1 MWTPKRVIRR
11 LKMMTITIIL
21 RTVITVLGRV
31 KWLLRTVERMLRLTM
46 TEALYLAQ
54 KVMIYQTFLWL
65 IKKLVIQVMIK
76 DCRPLQREPPVSQ
89 ELVVYKAPNR
99 FLDELREKVYLYYV
113 TTDDGSS
120 VMMLEHSKVIAIG
133 FDHHLAR
140 TDTTSAKLG
149 LWISNH
155 LMHFVIEFLNAEGAD
170 DQLEECV
177 CLSPYMMLMHFVIEF
192 LNAEGADD
200 QLEECVCL
208 SPYMMCLL
216 HCQLMH
222 FVIEFLNAE
231 GADDQ
236 LEECVCLS
244 PYMMVIVARNCIVLI
259 IYSYH

>member
-1 MWTPKRVIRR
+1 
-11 LKMMTITIIL
+11 
-21 RTVITVLGRV
+21 
-31 KWLLRTVERMLRLTM
+31 
-46 TEALYLAQ
+46 
-54 KVMIYQTFLWL
+54 
-65 IKKLVIQVMIK
+65 
-76 DCRPLQREPPVSQ
+76 
-89 ELVVYKAPNR
+89 
-99 FLDELREKVYLYYV
+99 
-113 TTDDGSS
+113 
-120 VMMLEHSKVIAIG
+120 MMLEHSKVIAIG

-208 SPYMMCLL
+208 SPYMM
-216 HCQLMH
+216 LMH

-244 PYMMVIVARNCIVLI
+244 PYMMSGK
-259 IYSYH
+259 Y